1 MIYHFQELSSTND
14 QATQP
19 SYHEGDVIWAERQS
33 AGRGQRGHSWESEEG
48 KNLTFSV
55 LLEPTFLAPQDQ
67 FMLLRVIALSMV
79 DTLLRF
85 GIEARIKWTNDIYV
99 GDKKIVGILME
110 HKLQGSELSRA
121 IAGIGINVNQQE
133 FSPKLPNPT
142 SMALLKGKEF
152 DREQV
157 LQVFLESLMTRYD
170 MLRQNQPE
178 RLIADYNSLLY
189 RLNEWHT
196 YALPDGELFEGRIL
210 GVEQQGALRIERKD
224 GSECQF
230 LFKEVEFVLNN

>member
-1 MIYHFQELSSTND
+1 MIYRFQELSSTND

-19 SYHEGDVIWAERQS
+19 SYHEGDVIWAELQS

-121 IAGIGINVNQQE
+121 IAGIGINVNQRE

-142 SMALLKGKEF
+142 SMALLKSKEF

-170 MLRQNQPE
+170 MLRHNQPE

-224 GSECQF
+224 GSVCQF

>member
-1 MIYHFQELSSTND
+1 MIYRFQELSSTND

-33 AGRGQRGHSWESEEG
+33 AGRGQRGHSWESEED

-79 DTLLRF
+79 DTLLQF

-110 HKLQGSELSRA
+110 HKLQGSILSRA
-121 IAGIGINVNQQE
+121 IAGIGINVNQRE

-142 SMALLKGKEF
+142 SMALLKGKVF

-157 LQVFLESLMTRYD
+157 LGSLQSPITNFARVM
-170 MLRQNQPE
+170 NQLAE
-178 RLIADYNSLLY
+178 K
-189 RLNEWHT
+189 
-196 YALPDGELFEGRIL
+196 G
-210 GVEQQGALRIERKD
+210 GASACAAAAETAPA
-224 GSECQF
+224 EETA
-230 LFKEVEFVLNN
+230 EVAAE